1 MLFIVL
7 VVVFGNGA
15 MAQSIINSLIVSD
28 NNGGIDTVIFGWAV
42 GATYCIDSQLGEYE
56 FPPIPPDGI
65 FDTRIIN
72 HRSSSITCMGQGM
85 KICFHDLDRLYY
97 SNQDTFRVQFQGSL
111 PSGGAYPFHF
121 VWNLADDFYP
131 GNAIIKYVHPDEGPI
146 EVDMLSNSSHDVT
159 SPDVNRILIKVTFVM
174 ECNGT
179 GPPTINSCF
188 ADSITETSAR
198 LNTSINDH
206 DSPVGWFE
214 WGTTTSYGNKTP
226 IRPSSSVHQ
235 WLDNLQPN
243 TEYHFRA
250 LSHNCNGSDT
260 SADYTFRT
268 LSKQVQTKIPIW
280 FSDVLEPQF
289 SEDTLYFGVHPQ
301 ATFCLDASLEE
312 FFMPT
317 ECGIFYEHCSQFV
330 APRSGCSD
338 FPVFK
343 DFRPYYSPT
352 QSDTY
357 KVWFVGTYPITLQ
370 WYSSIGLYYDSARI
384 VDRKTN
390 PTISIDMLAQTS
402 FVIPDTIPSL
412 RIITWNPHIPPLSVS
427 EADVPEGFSLEQNYP
442 NPFNPLTVIRY
453 HIPLNPPSEGGKRGM
468 FVALKVFNMLGQEVA
483 TLVNE
488 VQEAGFKSIQF
499 DASGLPSGVYFY
511 RFTAGDFS
519 DVKKLLLMK

>member
-1 MLFIVL
+1 
-7 VVVFGNGA
+7 
-15 MAQSIINSLIVSD
+15 
-28 NNGGIDTVIFGWAV
+28 
-42 GATYCIDSQLGEYE
+42 
-56 FPPIPPDGI
+56 
-65 FDTRIIN
+65 
-72 HRSSSITCMGQGM
+72 
-85 KICFHDLDRLYY
+85 
-97 SNQDTFRVQFQGSL
+97 
-111 PSGGAYPFHF
+111 
-121 VWNLADDFYP
+121 
-131 GNAIIKYVHPDEGPI
+131 
-146 EVDMLSNSSHDVT
+146 MLSNSSHDIT
-159 SPDVNRILIKVTFVM
+159 SPDVNRISIIVTLVM

-198 LNTSINDH
+198 LNTSINNH

-226 IRPSSSVHQ
+226 IRLSASIHQ
-235 WLDNLQPN
+235 RLDSLQPN

-268 LSKQVQTKIPIW
+268 LSSQVQTKIPIW

-289 SEDTLYFGVHPQ
+289 SPDTLYFGVHPQ
-301 ATFCLDASLEE
+301 ATFCVDSSLGE
-312 FFMPT
+312 FFFFT
-317 ECGIFYEHCSQFV
+317 ECGLFTPPHCAQFV
-330 APRSGCSD
+330 EPRAGCADFD
-338 FPVFK
+338 FPVFT
-343 DFRPYYSPT
+343 DLRNYNSPT
-352 QSDTY
+352 QSDT
-357 KVWFVGTYPITLQ
+357 FRISFSGTYPTTLH

-390 PTISIDMLAQTS
+390 PTISVDMLGQTS
-402 FVIPDTIPSL
+402 FVIPDTMPSL
-412 RIITWNPHIPPLSVS
+412 RIITWNPHTPPLSVS
-427 EADVPEGFSLEQNYP
+427 ETTVPIGFTLEQNYP
-442 NPFNPLTVIRY
+442 NPFNPVTVIRY

-468 FVALKVFNMLGQEVA
+468 LVTLKVYNVLGQEVA

-499 DASGLPSGVYFY
+499 NASGLPSGVYLY